1 MARTAG
7 NDPPEVRACP
17 GCDLLQRVPSLA
29 PGAKARCARCAEP
42 LANRPPGSLDR
53 ALALTLAASI
63 VFIIAN
69 TQPLM
74 GLSALGHYA
83 STTIIGG
90 AFQMWLQGREATA
103 ALVAFCAVIAPLI
116 YILFLLGVLL
126 CLRRSPVPQ
135 WVGRLLRWADILRP
149 WSMLEVMLL
158 GILVALTKIAEL
170 ATVVPGIGMYAVGVL
185 VVLFTAIPATLNPRE
200 VWTRVEWMRG
210 GVASRTPGVA
220 SGNGPT

>member
-1 MARTAG
+1 LLVNRSSPNGVLPRAG
-7 NDPPEVRACP
+7 
-17 GCDLLQRVPSLA
+17 
-29 PGAKARCARCAEP
+29 P
-42 LANRPPGSLDR
+42 LHQKIRE
-53 ALALTLAASI
+53 
-63 VFIIAN
+63 
-69 TQPLM
+69 
-74 GLSALGHYA
+74 LS
-83 STTIIGG
+83 
-90 AFQMWLQGREATA
+90 R
-103 ALVAFCAVIAPLI
+103 
-116 YILFLLGVLL
+116 LGVLL